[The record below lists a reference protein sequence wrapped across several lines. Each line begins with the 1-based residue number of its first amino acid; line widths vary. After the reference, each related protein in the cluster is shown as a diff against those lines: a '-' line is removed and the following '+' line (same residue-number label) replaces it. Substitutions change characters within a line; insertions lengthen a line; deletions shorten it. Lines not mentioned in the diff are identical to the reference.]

1 MHGGSAGALILSL
14 AHTHRHTQGIL
25 HLKVSVG
32 EFASKCQLREKHW
45 NQLYPAEVVQ
55 FCCCG
60 EAIDRKVRKWGS
72 EILQRSYMDN
82 IKASEYE
89 RGGEWKWVKMQGDRM
104 MEHVPDSY
112 INVMDGEQLQE
123 VSAG

>member
-1 MHGGSAGALILSL
+1 
-14 AHTHRHTQGIL
+14 
-25 HLKVSVG
+25 
-32 EFASKCQLREKHW
+32 
-45 NQLYPAEVVQ
+45 
-55 FCCCG
+55 
-60 EAIDRKVRKWGS
+60 
-72 EILQRSYMDN
+72 MDN